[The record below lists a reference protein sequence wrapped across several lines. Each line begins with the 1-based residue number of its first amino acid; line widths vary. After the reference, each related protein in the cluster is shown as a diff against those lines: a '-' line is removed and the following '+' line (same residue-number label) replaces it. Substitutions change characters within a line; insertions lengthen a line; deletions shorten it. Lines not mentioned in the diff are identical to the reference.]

1 MTKINDPANM
11 ESDWFAMNLAYADG
25 QNPQYNGNIASM
37 TWKSVKYDNP
47 HHYDFTYDGADRLT
61 GANYEGQRDY
71 RMSINEYD
79 KNGNIKELSRYGRL
93 GESSDYSW
101 IDALDYTYKGNQLQS
116 VDDYTGVDFQN
127 NGYSDHG
134 SFDNDEY
141 LYDAN
146 GNMIEDENKQ
156 IGNVEY
162 TYNNRPERIIM
173 TQDRENIINYAYDAT
188 GNKLAKRPSSSRAR
202 GLRTD
207 YVGNF
212 VYKDNELAYILT
224 DQGRVVPRNGSFE
237 YQYFIKDHLGNTRIV
252 FNDAGEILQDN
263 SYYPFGMLERSGN
276 PDASGKMDG
285 LDYSAGMDPDNK
297 YLYNGKELQDD
308 FGLDWYDY
316 GARMYDAQLGRWHV
330 EDPMAEERQS
340 ISPYNYVQN
349 NPVARIDP
357 TGMLDDEYSVDEEGN
372 VEHEKDTDEDYD
384 RLHTKENYEKGNMDE
399 GVRVDDQKILA
410 DLSMV
415 KEKQNVYDAIGT
427 LIETRKLRYASSN
440 NNNDVAKLFTFLAK
454 NTGVEWTAYS
464 HNKNEATLGT
474 YQDDDLGPGP
484 GTLNIDKNNIRA
496 HIGSHPNPSTLKSE
510 VNSLAGDRE
519 LAKKQFSFKYFV
531 FMAKSSNLYYLKQND
546 KIKRQKNIDE
556 SLIKKILE

>member
-1 MTKINDPANM
+1 MTKINEPANM

-25 QNPQYNGNIASM
+25 QKPQYNGNISAM
-37 TWKSVKYDNP
+37 TWKSVRYDNP
-47 HHYDFTYDGADRLT
+47 HHYDFTYDGVDRLT

-71 RMSINEYD
+71 RMSIDEYD

-101 IDALDYTYKGNQLQS
+101 IDALDYTYEGNQLQS

-156 IGNVEY
+156 IDHVEY
-162 TYNNRPERIIM
+162 TYNNRPERITM
-173 TQDRENIINYAYDAT
+173 TQNRENIINYAYDAT
-188 GNKLAKRPSSSRAR
+188 GTKLAKRPSSSRAR

-212 VYKDNELAYILT
+212 VYKKNELAYILT
-224 DQGRVVPRNGSFE
+224 DQGRIVPRNGSFE
-237 YQYFIKDHLGNTRIV
+237 YEYFIKDHLGNTRV
-252 FNDAGEILQDN
+252 AFNDEGEILQDN
-263 SYYPFGMLERSGN
+263 SYYPFGMRME
-276 PDASGKMDG
+276 G
-285 LDYSAGMDPDNK
+285 LDYSAGMDPENK

-330 EDPMAEERQS
+330 IDPKAEEYDNF
-340 ISPYNYVQN
+340 SPYNYAAN
-349 NPVARIDP
+349 NPIKLIDP
-357 TGMLDDEYSVDEEGN
+357 NGKELDYYTVDDQGNIKLEE
-372 VEHEKDTDEDYD
+372 KTDDDYD
-384 RLHTKENYEKGNMDE
+384 MLFTKENYGKGNLEE
-399 GVRVDDQKILA
+399 GVRVDDQEILA
-410 DLSMV
+410 ELSIDR
-415 KEKQNVYDAIGT
+415 KKINDYDAIGT
-427 LIETRKLRYASSN
+427 LTRTGILRYASSN
-440 NNNDVAKLFTFLAK
+440 KNNDVAKLFSFLAK
-454 NTGVEWTAYS
+454 ETEVEWAAYS
-464 HNKNEATLGT
+464 HSNKATLGT
-474 YQDDDLGPGP
+474 IQFDDRAPNP
-484 GTLNIDKNNIRA
+484 AALNLNKNDVKA

-531 FMAKSSNLYYLKQND
+531 FMAKSSNLYYLKQNE